1 MTLVQLRYFQ
11 MVCNLGSTSQAAEA
25 LNISQPSV
33 SNAIKEL
40 ESEFQVTL
48 FQRQSR
54 GMKLTEEGRQFLELT
69 RHLLSHAE
77 RVKAAMEDIGKNSR
91 EIRLGVPPMIGSLFL
106 PQIYHGFQTACP
118 DRKIAIEEH
127 GSKRLT
133 EQLENG
139 ELDAAFLPHSKPFGP
154 DYQSVKITDLETV
167 CCVSPVHPLVHCR
180 KVNVTEL
187 KDQKLVMFKNSFFQ
201 TNSLLERFR
210 AAGLH
215 PNVLL
220 YTDQLSTITRMVS
233 RNIAI
238 GFMFSRLS
246 DASTDVVSI
255 PLDPPM
261 QVQVSL
267 VWKHESLIAGSL
279 LQFVEYMNKR
289 AQENSETPSALS

>member
-11 MVCNLGSTSQAAEA
+11 AVCNAGSTSQAAEL

-69 RHLLSHAE
+69 NHLLSHAE
-77 RVKAAMEDIGKNSR
+77 RVRTAMEDIGKNSR

-106 PQIYHGFQTACP
+106 PQIYHGFLTACP
-118 DRKIAIEEH
+118 DRQIAIEEH
-127 GSKRLT
+127 GSKRLM

-139 ELDAAFLPHSKPFGP
+139 EIDAAFLPHDKPFGP
-154 DYQSVKITDLETV
+154 DYRVVKIADLETV
-167 CCVSPVHPLVHCR
+167 CCVSPVHPLVHR
-180 KVNVTEL
+180 RTVDVAAL
-187 KDQKLVMFKNSFFQ
+187 KDQKLIMFKNSFFQ

-210 AAGLH
+210 AAGLT

-220 YTDQLSTITRMVS
+220 YTDQLSTINRMVA
-233 RNIAI
+233 RNIAV

-246 DASTDVVSI
+246 DTSTDIVSI
-255 PLDPPM
+255 SLDPPM
-261 QVQVSL
+261 HVHVSL
-267 VWKHESLIAGSL
+267 VWKNESQMTENLM
-279 LQFVEYMNKR
+279 QFVEYVEKR
-289 AQENSETPSALS
+289 AKETT